1 MLKNISNLG
10 TELNK
15 KEQKQVHG
23 GAKWGTCNSTWDCKK
38 RWENHPIFKNEGFN
52 CWLGQCQIL

>member
-38 RWENHPIFKNEGFN
+38 RWEKPSNI
-52 CWLGQCQIL
+52 